1 MVKKSI
7 GIDVGRSHLRA
18 VQIAQTA
25 QGPCVEKIF
34 GKPTRRSTDS
44 PVDMLRALTTT
55 QGFDRRAEVTV
66 CLPHHA
72 VFFADIEV
80 DAATLQ
86 KLRAGDASSLKD
98 DFPIVAEKAVVQV
111 CSARQ
116 LPNGHHSALVA
127 TTSTDLLEEELGLL
141 DEAKIHVGRIETP
154 ITAAHAAVSF
164 NHPDS
169 NEGTAVVLVVDESVL
184 SLAVAQE
191 GHLVMVRNIPLR
203 ISRDSDMEAIGRQVA
218 DLLQREIEIT
228 WRKLFGVDAEA
239 DLRIYLVASP
249 NATGHLATAIQGQI
263 NCRVIA
269 VDPYARTEHTPGIN
283 ATFSICVAEGLALR
297 RLLSREA
304 GQIDFL
310 HAHETH
316 TQSLLNPKK
325 ELVVCAGLVVA
336 TLAIWVFGLFLHQM
350 RLESQYQEL
359 KTQIQNVFQ
368 QTLPDEKC
376 VNPLVQLQQK
386 LDSFGDDD
394 EWLTAFRPGRL
405 TPLETLSM
413 LSTHYPTGSD
423 LEFDD
428 VLIAGD
434 SVRVMGNCDSFA
446 TVSEWQRMLEEIPDF
461 EITDGPN
468 PARDAKTKRVRFTLS
483 LASRKTVQ

>member
-1 MVKKSI
+1 MVKKLI
-7 GIDVGRSHLRA
+7 GIDIGRFHLRA
-18 VQIAQTA
+18 VQVAQTP

-44 PVDMLRALTTT
+44 PVGMLRALTTT

-66 CLPHHA
+66 CLPQHA
-72 VFFADIEV
+72 AFFADIEV
-80 DAATLQ
+80 DTATLQ
-86 KLRAGDASSLKD
+86 RLRAGDTSSLKD
-98 DFPIVAEKAVVQV
+98 DLPIVAEKAVVQV

-141 DEAKIHVGRIETP
+141 DDAKIRVARIETP
-154 ITAAHAAVSF
+154 ITAAHTAVSF
-164 NHPDS
+164 NYPDS
-169 NEGTAVVLVVDESVL
+169 NEGTVIVLVIDESVL
-184 SLAVAQE
+184 SLAVVQE
-191 GHLVMVRNIPLR
+191 GQLIMVRNIPLR
-203 ISRDSDMEAIGRQVA
+203 IARDSAMESIGRQVA

-228 WRKLFGVDAEA
+228 WRKLFGVDVET

-249 NATGHLATAIQGQI
+249 NATGPLATAIQGQI

-269 VDPYARTEHTPGIN
+269 VDPYARTEHTPGVN

-297 RLLSREA
+297 RLLPREA
-304 GQIDFL
+304 DRIDFL
-310 HAHETH
+310 HAHETQ

-325 ELVVCAGLVVA
+325 ELAVCAGLVVA

-350 RLESQYQEL
+350 RLESEYLEL
-359 KTQIQNVFQ
+359 KTQIQNVFE
-368 QTLPDEKC
+368 QTLPGEKC

-386 LDSFGDDD
+386 LDSFGEND

-405 TPLETLSM
+405 TPLAILSM
-413 LSTHYPTGSD
+413 LSAHYPTGSD

-434 SVRVMGNCDSFA
+434 SVRVMGNCGSFA
-446 TVSEWQRMLEEIPDF
+446 TLSDWQRMLEEIPDF
-461 EITDGPN
+461 EIVDGPN
-468 PARDAKTKRVRFTLS
+468 PGRDAKTKRVRFSLS